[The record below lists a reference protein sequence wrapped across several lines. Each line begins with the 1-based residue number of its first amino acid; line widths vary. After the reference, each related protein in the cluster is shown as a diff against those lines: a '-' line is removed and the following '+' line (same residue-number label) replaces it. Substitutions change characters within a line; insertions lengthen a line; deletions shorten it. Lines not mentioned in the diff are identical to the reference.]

1 MIDMFIVLTVLM
13 VSGHMLLT
21 KIIDFIYI
29 HIYVLYESQFHNG
42 KVVEKEAH
50 RQINR

>member
-1 MIDMFIVLTVLM
+1 MFIVLTVLI

-29 HIYVLYESQFHNG
+29 IYMSFMNHNFIIV
-42 KVVEKEAH
+42 KLLRKRPID

>member
-1 MIDMFIVLTVLM
+1 MFIVLTVLM

-21 KIIDFIYI
+21 KIIDFFIYI
-29 HIYVLYESQFHNG
+29 YMSFMNHNFIIV
-42 KVVEKEAH
+42 KLLRKRPID